1 MSSPETAFH
10 VPNWEE
16 KLHDAIENAELD
28 NTDNVSVVEDETSQ
42 EEWMILASFHTN
54 GLANASSSIV
64 NSHDWHCDA
73 VEYTDQQIGEM
84 PSWITAKKENY
95 MYLPKEQTFSINTES
110 FNDEQGLAYEIVMTH
125 SMQEKPLHLI
135 VNGEAGTGKSYLI
148 YALCTHLK
156 DKCKVTATT
165 GKAAYAINGITIHSF
180 LRLPV
185 THMLQKDLSGQALIT
200 IQERLTQVDY
210 IIIDEYS
217 MLGQASLGW
226 IDRRCRQATGLH
238 EILFGGKSVILFGD
252 PAQLPPVGDKPLYHS
267 RNHQVQLQNRA
278 IVPIKCLIK

>member
-1 MSSPETAFH
+1 MSSPEAAFH

-54 GLANASSSIV
+54 GLANTSSLIV
-64 NSHDWHCDA
+64 NSHDWHCDP
-73 VEYTDQQIGEM
+73 VKYTDQQIGEM

-110 FNDEQGLAYEIVMTH
+110 FSDEQRLAYEIVLTH

-165 GKAAYAINGITIHSF
+165 GKAAYVINGITIHSF

-185 THMLQKDLSGQALIT
+185 TRMLQKDLSGQALIT
-200 IQERLTQVDY
+200 NTGRLY
-210 IIIDEYS
+210 
-217 MLGQASLGW
+217 
-226 IDRRCRQATGLH
+226 
-238 EILFGGKSVILFGD
+238 
-252 PAQLPPVGDKPLYHS
+252 
-267 RNHQVQLQNRA
+267 NNR
-278 IVPIKCLIK
+278 